1 MQEGLGA
8 KARKYAQWQ
17 QRLARFDGGD
27 MPVKEFCQAEAVSQA
42 SFHRWRKQLR
52 DAGAVSPQAARFIDV
67 GVLPSP
73 ASAAA
78 ATQDAESQFEVRLEL
93 GPGLVLHIVRR

>member
-1 MQEGLGA
+1 MQEGLSA
-8 KARKYAQWQ
+8 KARKNAQWQ

-52 DAGAVSPQAARFIDV
+52 EAGAVPPQAARFIDV
-67 GVLPSP
+67 GTLPSP
-73 ASAAA
+73 APAAA
-78 ATQDAESQFEVRLEL
+78 AKAAESRLEVRLEL

>member
-1 MQEGLGA
+1 MKEVLGA
-8 KARKYAQWQ
+8 KARKDAQWQ
-17 QRLARFDGGD
+17 QRLARFAGGD

-52 DAGAVSPQAARFIDV
+52 EAGSVSPQAARFIDV
-67 GVLPSP
+67 GVVPSP

-78 ATQDAESQFEVRLEL
+78 AAKADEPQLEVRLEL
-93 GPGLVLHIVRR
+93 GSGLVLHIVRR

>member
-1 MQEGLGA
+1 MQEALSG
-8 KARKYAQWQ
+8 KARKDAQWQ

-52 DAGAVSPQAARFIDV
+52 EAGAVAAQVAKFIDV

-78 ATQDAESQFEVRLEL
+78 ATQAAEPQLEVRLEL